1 MKEHLLDDGEDFMF
15 LTETWCKPNKT
26 AVVNELTPPDY
37 SYIGEC
43 RSAKRGG
50 GVGILYKSEY
60 KLRKTTTKR
69 YETFEHVEVKSTQ
82 ILRPMRVVVIY
93 RPPTTNVQ
101 QFLDEFATY
110 VNEIAMAQQDILIVG
125 DFNLHWV
132 LHPV

>member
-1 MKEHLLDDGEDFMF
+1 MKEHFSDHGGDFMF

-26 AVVNELTPPDY
+26 AVVNELTPPGY
-37 SYIGEC
+37 SCIGEC
-43 RSAKRGG
+43 RSAKRRG

-69 YETFEHVEVKSTQ
+69 YETFEQVGVKTTQ
-82 ILRPMRVVVIY
+82 TLRPMRVVVIY

-110 VNEIAMAQQDILIVG
+110 VNEIAMAQQDILYAK
-125 DFNLHWV
+125 
-132 LHPV
+132 

>member
-1 MKEHLLDDGEDFMF
+1 MVKEHLLDHGGDVMF

-26 AVVNELTPPDY
+26 AVVNELTPPGY
-37 SYIGEC
+37 SYNYIGKC

-60 KLRKTTTKR
+60 KLRKTKR
-69 YETFEHVEVKSTQ
+69 YETFEHVDVKSIQT
-82 ILRPMRVVVIY
+82 LRLMRVVVIY

-110 VNEIAMAQQDILIVG
+110 VNEIAMTQQDILIVC
-125 DFNLHWV
+125 DFNLNC
-132 LHPV
+132 